1 MFGVTVLAVTKVV
14 VAVCIGA
21 FASQRIPNAS
31 VTVRDFTFVIANILL
46 PCLTF
51 YNVASS
57 INAELLIRC
66 SVLFF
71 FSLFVIGSGLLCGT
85 AASKLMF
92 RVSCSGIPHGLRDS
106 LRYTLIYQDAEG
118 RHVKRAA
125 RGQRHLPSLKP
136 VVCVL
141 VSGALET
148 QEVEPEEVLPL
159 LEPPGV
165 EYEEQPFYQYASL
178 IACSLQNTVTLPLSL
193 LQALA
198 ESLAWID
205 LAAGTSFIFI
215 YSLSTTA
222 SLWSFGPALVGRAQ
236 KETNKRRKI
245 RELLELHKKLQGC
258 CDVAT
263 QTEVNEEFSLIA
275 SPIGLNAPPFLSG
288 KQPNAKFL
296 STIREAA
303 SKKIVHEKEGE
314 ENASKMMAAA
324 TAHSTGEQTDIPPG
338 AWRWCLAAA
347 PATVETFHYNWKER
361 GLISVMYTRD
371 FEDEAETERQNRNT
385 LFSFLRALKNIGVRL
400 FKTVAFTSLI
410 AGLVVGLTP
419 PLRWL
424 LFEGPLSMLTDS
436 IALVAQGSIPSSLLL
451 LGANLMGSTSL
462 TAPAPEVRLREA
474 EQNTEFPLDDTSAD
488 PKDTEDYNER
498 HEVIEFDEHASF
510 TLMSLQQQLQ
520 QAPVVVSTA
529 TSCENSTTDSP
540 DTFFSGSGW
549 MSAVRRVF
557 TLHGVWKSFV
567 FGIIFIRLLVIPAA
581 GFLLVLLLR
590 RTAPSLFGE
599 KREQNVLILVLL
611 GELAAPTAINGTILF
626 NSRQYMPGV
635 WSRMLFFQYL
645 ICTLTIVLWCSL
657 SLWIVT

>member
-1 MFGVTVLAVTKVV
+1 MMFGVTVLAATKVV

-51 YNVASS
+51 YNIASS
-57 INAELLIRC
+57 VNAELLIRC
-66 SVLFF
+66 SVLFL

-92 RVSCSGIPHGLRDS
+92 RVSCSGIPHGLRHS

-118 RHVKRAA
+118 RQVKRAA
-125 RGQRHLPSLKP
+125 RQRRQSTSLKP

-141 VSGALET
+141 VSGALEK
-148 QEVEPEEVLPL
+148 QQVEPEEVLPL

-222 SLWSFGPALVGRAQ
+222 SMWSFGPALVGRAQ

-245 RELLELHKKLQGC
+245 RELLELHNKLKGC

-263 QTEVNEEFSLIA
+263 QTEVNEETSLLA
-275 SPIGLNAPPFLSG
+275 SPVGLNAPPFLNG
-288 KQPNAKFL
+288 KQSKAKFL
-296 STIREAA
+296 STIREVV
-303 SKKIVHEKEGE
+303 SKATVHEEEGE
-314 ENASKMMAAA
+314 ENASEMKPVA
-324 TAHSTGEQTDIPPG
+324 TTHSTGEQTDIPPG
-338 AWRWCLAAA
+338 AWRWCLAPT

-361 GLISVMYTRD
+361 GLIRVMYARD
-371 FEDEAETERQNRNT
+371 FEDEAEAERRNRNMF
-385 LFSFLRALKNIGVRL
+385 FSFLLALKNICMRL
-400 FKTVAFTSLI
+400 LKTVAFTSLI
-410 AGLVVGLTP
+410 AGLVVGLIP

-451 LGANLMGSTSL
+451 LGANLMGTTNL
-462 TAPAPEVRLREA
+462 TVPTPEVRFREA
-474 EQNTEFPLDDTSAD
+474 EQNTEFPLDDASAD
-488 PKDTEDYNER
+488 PKDMDDYNER

-510 TLMSLQQQLQ
+510 TLMSLQQQQLQ
-520 QAPVVVSTA
+520 QAPVVVSTT
-529 TSCENSTTDSP
+529 TSCENPT
-540 DTFFSGSGW
+540 
-549 MSAVRRVF
+549 
-557 TLHGVWKSFV
+557 
-567 FGIIFIRLLVIPAA
+567 AA
-581 GFLLVLLLR
+581 PPKKVFLLLGGWVLYGVSLR
-590 RTAPSLFGE
+590 
-599 KREQNVLILVLL
+599 
-611 GELAAPTAINGTILF
+611 
-626 NSRQYMPGV
+626 
-635 WSRMLFFQYL
+635 
-645 ICTLTIVLWCSL
+645 
-657 SLWIVT
+657 